1 MAQRPSPSAVTNVQ
15 LSPELT
21 PGFTHV
27 DGLTAE
33 SAEVTSL
40 LLTENHAQFHTRWK
54 LTFHN
59 HLTHHL
65 LTLWAL
71 GASPS
76 EIQTMW
82 DYNTPYQTGL
92 RDTDVESKHLDLQ
105 NPLVFKQALGKDEN
119 YAEFLRF
126 FEKEILDKGVP
137 EVLQFYL
144 LNGSELANDIFYR
157 LWTDLMHP
165 AIHLGCGLEFN
176 QPSIIAEAL
185 AGACVHQNWARVFL
199 APTENSSGPQS
210 DFTTS
215 PFIDMLESLRN
226 DPLIAS
232 GVKHDDPFNKIPDG
246 LLKRV
251 SGEAFAPHLS
261 KFQCS
266 AEKGDLRGKMTDMF
280 YGCVYMASAAQSPGK
295 HEALDFVTIHSVT
308 MAAFFPAILAL
319 DWMSDHDKAR
329 LLVAKARVDGVMY
342 AGCGVPFLYPER
354 VTDYI
359 PKRPN
364 HNLPELIKR
373 AIGYYDEGHAV
384 KFVRAMLSLQ
394 QLDGP
399 SPGFPIGKADL
410 IKVIH
415 MALDSIER
423 AMEPGGSKMPESAAQ
438 AVVNRIGLGG
448 EMVKNNMVRWV
459 FYNGLEKAWDFV
471 PIK

>member
-1 MAQRPSPSAVTNVQ
+1 MRHECSLSAVDSVQ
-15 LSPELT
+15 MSPKLT
-21 PGFTHV
+21 PGFIHV
-27 DGLTAE
+27 DGLTTD
-33 SAEVTSL
+33 SAEVTSR

-76 EIQTMW
+76 EIQAMW
-82 DYNTPYQTGL
+82 DYNTPYQTGIHNP
-92 RDTDVESKHLDLQ
+92 DDKSEDLDLQ
-105 NPLVFKQALGKDEN
+105 NPRVFKQALGKNEN
-119 YAEFLRF
+119 YAEFLKF
-126 FEKEILDKGVP
+126 FENEIVQKGVP
-137 EVLQFYL
+137 EVLQIYL
-144 LNGSELANDIFYR
+144 LDGSELANDIFYR

-185 AGACVHQNWARVFL
+185 AGACVHQDWARVFL
-199 APTENSSGPQS
+199 EPTENCKGPQS
-210 DFTTS
+210 DVTSS
-215 PFIDMLESLRN
+215 PFIQMLESLRN
-226 DPLIAS
+226 DSLIAS

-251 SGEAFAPHLS
+251 SGESFAPHLS
-261 KFQCS
+261 IFQCGE
-266 AEKGDLRGKMTDMF
+266 EKGDLRDKMTDMF

-308 MAAFFPAILAL
+308 MAALFPAILAL

-342 AGCGVPFLYPER
+342 AGCGVPFLYSKR

-359 PKRPN
+359 PKHPN
-364 HNLPELIKR
+364 HDWRELIKR
-373 AIGYYDEGHAV
+373 SIVYYDEGHAV
-384 KFVRAMLSLQ
+384 KFVRAMLSLHQ
-394 QLDGP
+394 WDGP
-399 SPGFPIGKADL
+399 PPGFPIAKTDL
-410 IKVIH
+410 IKIVH

-423 AMEPGGSKMPESAAQ
+423 AIEPGGSEMLVSTAK
-438 AVVNRIGLGG
+438 AVVKRIGLGG

-459 FYNGLEKAWDFV
+459 FYNGLER
-471 PIK
+471 PGTLYL